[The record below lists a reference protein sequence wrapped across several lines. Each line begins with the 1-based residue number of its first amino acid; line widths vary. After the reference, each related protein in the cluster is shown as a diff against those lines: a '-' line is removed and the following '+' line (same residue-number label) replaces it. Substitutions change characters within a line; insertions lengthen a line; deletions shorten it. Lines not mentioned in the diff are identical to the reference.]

1 MNKKT
6 SLSDWLTYIEQAH
19 TKEIDMGLSRTEMLV
34 NRLQIDFTE
43 QYVIT
48 VGGTNGKGTTCALI
62 EQICLH
68 AGLTVGVYSCVVFV
82 ERVVQSPWRTQQQIS
97 CT

>member
-6 SLSDWLTYIEQAH
+6 GLSDWLTYIEQAH
-19 TKEIDMGLSRTEMLV
+19 TKEIDMGLSRTEDLV
-34 NRLQIDFTE
+34 NRLQIDFSE
-43 QYVIT
+43 QYVVT

-68 AGLTVGVYSCVVFV
+68 AGLTVGVYS
-82 ERVVQSPWRTQQQIS
+82 SPHLVS
-97 CT
+97 FASEFA